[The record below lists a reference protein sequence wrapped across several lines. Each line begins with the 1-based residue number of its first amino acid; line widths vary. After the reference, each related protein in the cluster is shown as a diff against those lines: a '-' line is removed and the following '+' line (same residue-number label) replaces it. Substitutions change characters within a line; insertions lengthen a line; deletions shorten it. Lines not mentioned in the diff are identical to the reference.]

1 MTAGPPGAHPGPPGA
16 HSGPPATDPGT
27 PTRLDLALVAR
38 GLVRSRT
45 RAAREIAAGRV
56 FVDDRAVTRPAH
68 PTHPDARLE
77 VRAADPWVARSAH
90 KLLGALA
97 DLDCEDAPRGAICL
111 DAGASTGGFTQVL
124 LARGA
129 RRVHAIDVGHEQ
141 LDPTLRTDPRVRSR
155 EGHNLRALEASWLAP
170 DTAVDLVVAD
180 VSFISLTLVLE
191 RLLAVTRPGGLL
203 LLMVKPQFELSRAAL
218 DKHGVAHRARD
229 RAAAVVRVVEEAARL
244 GAELRGWAPSRLPG
258 PTGNREYFVCVRAP
272 LSVGSSSASPEP
284 QVTAADISRRI
295 SEEDT

>member
-1 MTAGPPGAHPGPPGA
+1 MSSRPPAADPGPPR
-16 HSGPPATDPGT
+16 PDPGRSDAET
-27 PTRLDLALVAR
+27 GSPARLDRALVAR

-56 FVDDRAVTRPAH
+56 FVDDRAVTRAAH
-68 PTHPDARLE
+68 PTHPGSRLE

-90 KLLGALA
+90 KLLGALT
-97 DLDCEDAPRGAICL
+97 DLDCEDAPRAAVCL

-124 LARGA
+124 LDRGA
-129 RRVHAIDVGHEQ
+129 RRVHAVDVGHAQ
-141 LDPTLRTDPRVRSR
+141 LDPALRSDPRVHSL
-155 EGHNLRALEASWLAP
+155 EGHNLRELEPSWLAP

-180 VSFISLTLVLE
+180 VSFISLTLLLD
-191 RLLAVTRPGGLL
+191 RLLAVARPGGLL

-218 DKHGVAHRARD
+218 DKHGVAHCADD
-229 RAAAVVRVVEEAARL
+229 RAAAVVRVFDAVTRL
-244 GAELRGWAPSRLPG
+244 GGAVLGWAPSRLPG

-272 LSVGSSSASPEP
+272 LSVGSSSVPPEP